1 MLYFFKLAVIATV
14 TVPAALVIII
24 IGFFDPYGKR
34 GYVISRIWTWMV
46 LTVSGVSLK
55 VNGLNHIDP
64 KRQYVFIANHQ
75 SNIDIPV
82 LIQSLPG
89 FQLRWIAKR
98 ELLRIPLFGWA
109 MRAAKHITVD
119 RSDRSEGMGI
129 LKKAQQRMAGGIS
142 LMVFPEGTRTTN
154 GRLLPFK
161 RGGLL
166 LALKTRAPIV
176 PVTINGSGKIL
187 PKGDWRVRGGKIEVT
202 VGEPIPVEN
211 YRPGTLRDLSA
222 RVYEVITKN
231 LWPVSESED
240 EVLGQIQPMAAPR
253 SSLGNPT

>member
-1 MLYFFKLAVIATV
+1 
-14 TVPAALVIII
+14 
-24 IGFFDPYGKR
+24 
-34 GYVISRIWTWMV
+34 
-46 LTVSGVSLK
+46 
-55 VNGLNHIDP
+55 
-64 KRQYVFIANHQ
+64 
-75 SNIDIPV
+75 
-82 LIQSLPG
+82 
-89 FQLRWIAKR
+89 
-98 ELLRIPLFGWA
+98 
-109 MRAAKHITVD
+109 
-119 RSDRSEGMGI
+119 
-129 LKKAQQRMAGGIS
+129 
-142 LMVFPEGTRTTN
+142 
-154 GRLLPFK
+154 
-161 RGGLL
+161 L

-240 EVLGQIQPMAAPR
+240 EILGQIQPMAAPR